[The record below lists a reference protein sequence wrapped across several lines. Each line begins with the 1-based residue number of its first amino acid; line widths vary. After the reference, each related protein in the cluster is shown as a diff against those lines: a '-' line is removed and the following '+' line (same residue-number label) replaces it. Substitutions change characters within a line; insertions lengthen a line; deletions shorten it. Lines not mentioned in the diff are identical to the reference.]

1 MWTRNILKSI
11 EEGKRLLKEATNLD
25 KKALKRSLWG
35 SLSRVIGVGLGAGAG
50 GLLHQLVGDGL
61 GSYSIAFIL
70 AGASFVFMWIAEYER
85 EKS

>member
-1 MWTRNILKSI
+1 MKNIEDETKS
-11 EEGKRLLKEATNLD
+11 EKKKRLRLPAVD

-61 GSYSIAFIL
+61 GSWTFAIGL
-70 AGASFVFMWIAEYER
+70 AAASFACMWFAEYER
-85 EKS
+85 ETE